1 VLRLYLY
8 SIKAIE
14 QSAQITVALRGG
26 RIAPEAIAAVEFTP
40 QQRTQFQQIMMR
52 SQQQMEAVL
61 TPDQRAVVKRERLTI
76 QNILTR

>member
-1 VLRLYLY
+1 MV
-8 SIKAIE
+8 
-14 QSAQITVALRGG
+14 
-26 RIAPEAIAAVEFTP
+26 
-40 QQRTQFQQIMMR
+40 R